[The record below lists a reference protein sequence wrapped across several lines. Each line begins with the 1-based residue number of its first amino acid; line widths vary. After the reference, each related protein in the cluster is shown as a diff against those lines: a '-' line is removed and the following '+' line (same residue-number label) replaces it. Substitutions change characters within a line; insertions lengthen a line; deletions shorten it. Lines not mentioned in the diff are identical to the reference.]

1 MTTTDSRTRS
11 LIDVDVLEYH
21 RLLTPEQQEKLTEIR
36 AALAEIVTPHV
47 AEAWSRDEFP
57 HEIAR
62 RVGELGYNHI
72 SGMTEDPLFRGH
84 LMAELARADI
94 SLSVYFALHND
105 LVGAT
110 LEALGSEEQKQTWLP
125 GLYAM
130 EYTGCFALTE
140 PEHGSDVAGGM
151 ATTARREGDEWVI
164 NGAKRWIGNGTMSRI
179 AIVWARDEEDDQVKG
194 FIVETDTPGYEA
206 TKIEHKTAV
215 KIVQNADITLE
226 DVRIPASNH
235 LPGTS
240 SFRDTNVI
248 LEQSRAGLAWQSV
261 GAQMAIF
268 DVARRYAL
276 ERRQFGRPLAG
287 FQLTQDHLVRIA
299 ANTTASVG
307 IAHRMSQLRAQGTAT
322 MGQAAMAKLKTSQMA
337 RESAALGRQLMGGN
351 GILVDRE
358 MGKIFSDVEA
368 IFTYEGTAE
377 VNTLI
382 VGRALTGVSAFV

>member
-11 LIDVDVLEYH
+11 LTDVDVLEYH

-206 TKIEHKTAV
+206 TKISGKMGLR
-215 KIVQNADITLE
+215 IMQNADITL
-226 DVRIPASNH
+226 DVRLPADAI
-235 LPGTS
+235 LPGATT
-240 SFRDTNVI
+240 FAATRALLRD
-248 LEQSRAGLAWQSV
+248 SRMWVGWQGV
-261 GAQMAIF
+261 GAQMGVL
-268 DVARRYAL
+268 DVLRSYAL
-276 ERRQFGRPLAG
+276 RREQFGRPLAA
-287 FQLTQDHLVRIA
+287 FQLIQAQIA
-299 ANTTASVG
+299 EVAGNLAASAGMMLQVDALRQEG
-307 IAHRMSQLRAQGTAT
+307 RME
-322 MGQAAMAKLKTSQMA
+322 MMHAAMAKATSTRLA
-337 RESAALGRQLMGGN
+337 RSSAALARDALGGN
-351 GILVDRE
+351 GLLTEHEIAKI
-358 MGKIFSDVEA
+358 MGDVEA
-368 IFTYEGTAE
+368 IYSYEGSYGM
-377 VNTLI
+377 NTLI

>member
-1 MTTTDSRTRS
+1 MTAADTRS
-11 LIDVDVLEYH
+11 RPLIDVDVLEYH

-62 RVGELGYNHI
+62 QVGELGFNHLN
-72 SGMTEDPLFRGH
+72 GMTTDPLFRGC
-84 LMAELARADI
+84 LMAELSRADI

-110 LEALGSEEQKQTWLP
+110 LEHLGSEEQKQKWLP

-130 EYTGCFALTE
+130 EYTGCFGLTE

-179 AIVWARDEEDDQVKG
+179 AIVWARDEADDQVKG
-194 FIVETDTPGYEA
+194 FIVETDRPGYSA

-215 KIVQNADITLE
+215 KIVQNADITFT
-226 DVRIPASNH
+226 DVRIPAENK
-235 LPGTS
+235 LEKAN
-240 SFRDTNVI
+240 SFADTNVI
-248 LEQSRAGLAWQSV
+248 LLGSRNGLGWQAV
-261 GAQMAIF
+261 GAQQAVLDI
-268 DVARRYAL
+268 ARNYAL
-276 ERRQFGRPLAG
+276 ERTQFGRP
-287 FQLTQDHLVRIA
+287 IA
-299 ANTTASVG
+299 AHQLVQSLLVQIAGNLAATLG
-307 IAHRMSQLRAQGTAT
+307 MAHRAVQLEAEGEVSMT
-322 MGQAAMAKLKTSQMA
+322 QASLVKLKTSQMC

-351 GILVDRE
+351 GILADR
-358 MGKIFSDVEA
+358 GLGRFFCDVEA
-368 IFTYEGTAE
+368 IFTYEGTYE
-377 VNTLI
+377 VNSLI
-382 VGRALTGVSAFV
+382 VGRGLTGHSAFL

>member
-206 TKIEHKTAV
+206 TKISGKMGLR
-215 KIVQNADITLE
+215 IMQNADITL
-226 DVRIPASNH
+226 DVRLPADAI
-235 LPGTS
+235 LPGATT
-240 SFRDTNVI
+240 FAATRALLRD
-248 LEQSRAGLAWQSV
+248 SRMWVGWQGV
-261 GAQMAIF
+261 GAQMGVL
-268 DVARRYAL
+268 DVLRSYAL
-276 ERRQFGRPLAG
+276 RREQFGRPLAA
-287 FQLTQDHLVRIA
+287 FQLIQAQIA
-299 ANTTASVG
+299 EVAGNLAASAGMMLQVDALRQEG
-307 IAHRMSQLRAQGTAT
+307 RME
-322 MGQAAMAKLKTSQMA
+322 MMHAAMAKATSTRLA
-337 RESAALGRQLMGGN
+337 RSSAALARDALGGN
-351 GILVDRE
+351 GLLTEHEIAKI
-358 MGKIFSDVEA
+358 MGDVEA
-368 IFTYEGTAE
+368 IYSYEGSYGM
-377 VNTLI
+377 NTLI

>member
-21 RLLTPEQQEKLTEIR
+21 RLLTPEQQEELTEIR

-62 RVGELGYNHI
+62 RVGELGYDHI

-206 TKIEHKTAV
+206 TKISGKMGLR
-215 KIVQNADITLE
+215 IMQNADITL
-226 DVRIPASNH
+226 DVRLPADAI
-235 LPGTS
+235 LPGATT
-240 SFRDTNVI
+240 FAATRALLRD
-248 LEQSRAGLAWQSV
+248 SRMWVGWQGV
-261 GAQMAIF
+261 GAQMGVL
-268 DVARRYAL
+268 DVLRSYAL
-276 ERRQFGRPLAG
+276 RREQFGRPLAA
-287 FQLTQDHLVRIA
+287 FQLIQAQIA
-299 ANTTASVG
+299 EVAGNLAASAGMMLQVDALRQEG
-307 IAHRMSQLRAQGTAT
+307 RME
-322 MGQAAMAKLKTSQMA
+322 MMHAAMAKATSTRLA
-337 RESAALGRQLMGGN
+337 RSSAALARDALGGN
-351 GILVDRE
+351 GLLTEHEIAKI
-358 MGKIFSDVEA
+358 MGDVEA
-368 IFTYEGTAE
+368 IYSYEGSYGM
-377 VNTLI
+377 NTLI

>member
-62 RVGELGYNHI
+62 RVGELGYNHV

-206 TKIEHKTAV
+206 TKISGKMGLR
-215 KIVQNADITLE
+215 IMQNADITL
-226 DVRIPASNH
+226 DVRLPADAI
-235 LPGTS
+235 LPGATT
-240 SFRDTNVI
+240 FAATRALLRD
-248 LEQSRAGLAWQSV
+248 SRMWVGWQGV
-261 GAQMAIF
+261 GAQMGVL
-268 DVARRYAL
+268 DVLRSYAL
-276 ERRQFGRPLAG
+276 RREQFGRPLAA
-287 FQLTQDHLVRIA
+287 FQLIQAQIA
-299 ANTTASVG
+299 EVAGNLAASAGMMLQVDALRQEG
-307 IAHRMSQLRAQGTAT
+307 RME
-322 MGQAAMAKLKTSQMA
+322 MMHAAMAKATSTRLA
-337 RESAALGRQLMGGN
+337 RSSAALARDALGGN
-351 GILVDRE
+351 GLLTEHEIAKI
-358 MGKIFSDVEA
+358 MGDVEA
-368 IFTYEGTAE
+368 IYSYEGSYGM
-377 VNTLI
+377 NTLI